1 MLFYFIHSSLV
12 LFKQNVCYGIN
23 VGVNISMVQLNLY
36 QFLHG
41 YSTGEYVEFDSGA
54 GMYLNH
60 SIHIGLRLR
69 HVPNV
74 QGYFDGLL
82 GDARQRTRYP

>member
-1 MLFYFIHSSLV
+1 
-12 LFKQNVCYGIN
+12 
-23 VGVNISMVQLNLY
+23 MVQLNLY

-41 YSTGEYVEFDSGA
+41 YSTGVCAQIIQFISG
-54 GMYLNH
+54 
-60 SIHIGLRLR
+60 ICLR

-82 GDARQRTRYP
+82 GDA